1 MNKASDDLK
10 HEHEVIKL
18 ALQILKK
25 MRDRIMEKTEYD
37 AGATASLLEVFSVF
51 ADQCHHGKEE
61 KMLFPAMEE
70 AGILKENGPIAVMLA
85 EHVKG
90 REHIAQMR
98 VAIDVDNKSID
109 TEKFVDAAKNY
120 IELLIPHIEKENN
133 VLFPMGD
140 NVLSDSKQNELL
152 EDFEKYEEN
161 VIGHG
166 KHEEFHELLKKLK
179 AEYI

>member
-1 MNKASDDLK
+1 
-10 HEHEVIKL
+10 
-18 ALQILKK
+18 
-25 MRDRIMEKTEYD
+25 
-37 AGATASLLEVFSVF
+37 
-51 ADQCHHGKEE
+51 
-61 KMLFPAMEE
+61 MLFPAMEE